1 MNPAPPVRVGRASLR
16 SVAARS
22 HPHGRH
28 RNPRRPY
35 GTPTHRAEAM
45 PRPTCTDPQETRM
58 TTTDWRD
65 FDDRDAHQ
73 DRLATELATET
84 GTDW

>member
-28 RNPRRPY
+28 R
-35 GTPTHRAEAM
+35 TPAVPAG
-45 PRPTCTDPQETRM
+45 PRPAVLRRCRDPPAPTLREIPM

>member
-1 MNPAPPVRVGRASLR
+1 
-16 SVAARS
+16 
-22 HPHGRH
+22 
-28 RNPRRPY
+28 
-35 GTPTHRAEAM
+35 
-45 PRPTCTDPQETRM
+45 M

-84 GTDW
+84 ETDW